1 MLLNS
6 IVTFKIGSEAKWG
19 ALPRSTLHMIFCD
32 EKKKQQK
39 NISTSVCVMGVSI
52 SQCVCEWQN
61 SF

>member
-32 EKKKQQK
+32 EKKNNKK
-39 NISTSVCVMGVSI
+39 T
-52 SQCVCEWQN
+52 
-61 SF
+61 